1 MAVDYP
7 DLTSFSGDIVELL
20 KLPNSSYPFYWASM
34 IVAIWVIVSL
44 TLYFKEKDNTT
55 KGNLLSA
62 MAVSAFAMIILSTLG
77 TLIGILTLET
87 FLPLLI
93 AGLVLIEI
101 WIFS

>member
-7 DLTSFSGDIVELL
+7 DLTNFSGDIVEVL

-34 IVAIWVIVSL
+34 IVAIWIIVAL
-44 TLYFKEKDNTT
+44 TLYFKEKETST
-55 KGNLLSA
+55 KGNLVSS
-62 MAVSAFAMIILSTLG
+62 MAVSAFAMIVLSTLG
-77 TLIGILTLET
+77 TLIGFLTLET

-93 AGLVLIEI
+93 GGLVIIAI

>member
-7 DLTSFSGDIVELL
+7 DLTGFSGNIVEVL
-20 KLPNSSYPFYWASM
+20 KVPNSSYPFYWASM
-34 IVAIWVIVSL
+34 IMAIWVIISL
-44 TLYFKEKDNTT
+44 TLFFKEKENST

-62 MAVSAFAMIILSTLG
+62 MAVSAFAMIMLSTLG
-77 TLIGILTLET
+77 TLMGILTLDT

-93 AGLVLIEI
+93 GGLVIIAI